1 MAATAVAIVLAFPPA
16 KAQASIIP
24 ILCLYGTG
32 RLGPHPLL
40 TLDPEVYE
48 SPGFLLVVALELG
61 SSLCVSSHLG
71 TTKTKMDENMYPS
84 GIWPRSGPQAQLFTG
99 C

>member
-1 MAATAVAIVLAFPPA
+1 MVAHDTYCGRTPTVAATAVAIVLAFAPA

-40 TLDPEVYE
+40 TLDPVDE
-48 SPGFLLVVALELG
+48 SRAAGVLLVVALQILA
-61 SSLCVSSHLG
+61 LCVVAPWN
-71 TTKTKMDENMYPS
+71 DENED
-84 GIWPRSGPQAQLFTG
+84 G
-99 C
+99 